1 MNMIL
6 RALMVSVW
14 FMALTFPLVVLKVDA
29 LNDTI
34 LFRWENMASIG
45 VGAFVLSIFW
55 RWSMERKARGAVS
68 TGPSLFARALEAV
81 RQPKPRYT
89 CLGLIAVLMLVMP
102 YISSMYQINIM
113 ISALI
118 YIMLGLGLNIVVGL
132 AGQLVLG
139 YAAFYA
145 VGAYTYGLLNTYFG
159 LGFWAVLPVGGIMA
173 ALFGLMLGFPVL
185 RLKGDYLAIV
195 TLGFGE
201 IIRLVL
207 ENWTSVTKGSFGLSN
222 LSRPSLFGMEMGVT
236 EATNYIYYIVL
247 AAVVVTII
255 VVGRLKNSRIGL
267 ALQALREDEIACE
280 AMGIDLTKVKLS
292 AFALGSC
299 WAGFAG
305 VIFAAKTTFIN
316 PASFTFM
323 ESAMVLS
330 MVARRHGFRAR
341 RHHRGGH
348 SGARARIPARVLR
361 IPYAPVRRGHG
372 HHDDLPSSGPH
383 FRRETH
389 VQDHEQGQDR
399 QLQVGFRR
407 SCHGRPGMN
416 TPVLEVTN
424 LSKNFGGLRA
434 LNEVDLT
441 INRQEIV
448 ALIGPNGAG
457 KTTFFNCITGIYLP
471 TEGTVQLHL
480 PERNGKPASST
491 TLNGMKP
498 NEITSLGMARTFQ
511 NIRLFPTMTVLENV
525 MIGRHCRTSAGIAG
539 AVFQDSRTKA
549 EEQATIDRSYE
560 LLREVGLNMHYQDEA
575 RNLPYG
581 AQRRLEIARALATD
595 PAVLLLD
602 EPAAGMNPQET
613 LELKSLILHLRKEF
627 DLSILLIEHDM
638 GMVMSLSDRIYV
650 MEYGSRIAMGT
661 PQEVRENPR
670 VIKAYLGESDH
681 A

>member
-1 MNMIL
+1 
-6 RALMVSVW
+6 
-14 FMALTFPLVVLKVDA
+14 
-29 LNDTI
+29 
-34 LFRWENMASIG
+34 
-45 VGAFVLSIFW
+45 
-55 RWSMERKARGAVS
+55 
-68 TGPSLFARALEAV
+68 
-81 RQPKPRYT
+81 
-89 CLGLIAVLMLVMP
+89 
-102 YISSMYQINIM
+102 
-113 ISALI
+113 
-118 YIMLGLGLNIVVGL
+118 
-132 AGQLVLG
+132 
-139 YAAFYA
+139 
-145 VGAYTYGLLNTYFG
+145 
-159 LGFWAVLPVGGIMA
+159 
-173 ALFGLMLGFPVL
+173 
-185 RLKGDYLAIV
+185 
-195 TLGFGE
+195 
-201 IIRLVL
+201 
-207 ENWTSVTKGSFGLSN
+207 
-222 LSRPSLFGMEMGVT
+222 
-236 EATNYIYYIVL
+236 
-247 AAVVVTII
+247 
-255 VVGRLKNSRIGL
+255 
-267 ALQALREDEIACE
+267 
-280 AMGIDLTKVKLS
+280 
-292 AFALGSC
+292 
-299 WAGFAG
+299 
-305 VIFAAKTTFIN
+305 
-316 PASFTFM
+316 
-323 ESAMVLS
+323 
-330 MVARRHGFRAR
+330 
-341 RHHRGGH
+341 
-348 SGARARIPARVLR
+348 
-361 IPYAPVRRGHG
+361 
-372 HHDDLPSSGPH
+372 
-383 FRRETH
+383 
-389 VQDHEQGQDR
+389 
-399 QLQVGFRR
+399 
-407 SCHGRPGMN
+407 MN

-491 TLNGMKP
+491 TLNGKKP
-498 NEITSLGMARTFQ
+498 NEITSHAMARTFQ